1 MLQEW
6 KTSSMFKLLKLRA
19 YRGRLLVSQC
29 FWETGEPVLK
39 NLSCNAGEQGQTPGW
54 RTKIPHAVEQL
65 SLCAAATEPVK
76 LLGRVR
82 LFAVPWTVACQ
93 APPSMAFSRQECSS
107 GSLFPSPGD
116 LPNLGIEPR
125 SSALQTD
132 SLPTELPG
140 KPGIQCCKSTI
151 LQQKLKTKQISW

>member
-6 KTSSMFKLLKLRA
+6 KTSSMFKLLKLQA

-125 SSALQTD
+125 SPALWEMLYHLNYKG
-132 SLPTELPG
+132 SPTESRV
-140 KPGIQCCKSTI
+140 CS
-151 LQQKLKTKQISW
+151 LKT

>member
-82 LFAVPWTVACQ
+82 LFAVHGVAKC
-93 APPSMAFSRQECSS
+93 R
-107 GSLFPSPGD
+107 
-116 LPNLGIEPR
+116 
-125 SSALQTD
+125 T
-132 SLPTELPG
+132 
-140 KPGIQCCKSTI
+140 
-151 LQQKLKTKQISW
+151 